1 VSAVWLTQT
10 VSRTVFATPLAA
22 AAPATGETAE
32 KLSVVVLAAL
42 LAVVVLGRPARI
54 SERLHA
60 LAMLGALVLTPLL
73 LAIDVWNSSQLTHLR
88 HRPLLA
94 AAAVAAL
101 VLIVIALALLVHRR
115 PSAFPLLA
123 VLALPFRLPISAGGS
138 TANLL
143 IPLYLVVAAG
153 ALAYLCPRLLGSE
166 RRTAMVGQPSE
177 STARQDQR
185 AAHNGWWDGG
195 QAVRRAARGLL
206 TPRGLQWLLMASL
219 VLYAVQATYSGDFSK
234 ALQNIVFF
242 YAPFALLFFLLRE
255 VSWSR
260 RLLLGCA
267 GVAIASAV
275 VFAGVGFI
283 EYERQQLFLNP
294 KLVQANQY
302 GNYFRVN
309 SVFFDP
315 NIYGRFLAVVMIVV
329 ALLVLVA
336 RRDREVIAGAV
347 VLLWLWG
354 GLITSFSESSM
365 AALLL
370 GLAVLAAWRWDTL
383 TTVYVALAA
392 ATLALVVA
400 LAAPPSAHLGLSGE
414 GGSANNATSGR
425 ANLISGG
432 LALFAD
438 RPFQGFGSGSFALE
452 YRRRHASTEETAV
465 SASHTIPVTVAAE
478 QGILGLLLYVAL
490 LVSAF
495 AVLFAGAGRSPPRI
509 ALAACFA
516 ALVLHT
522 WVYADFLE
530 DPEVWTIL
538 GIGVALAATRT
549 PLEGRLARTSQSQD
563 LERAELGPELARL

>member
-1 VSAVWLTQT
+1 LT
-10 VSRTVFATPLAA
+10 TPVAA
-22 AAPATGETAE
+22 ASGIGEVAE
-32 KLSVVVLAAL
+32 KLSVLVLAGA
-42 LAVVVLGRPARI
+42 LAVVVLGRPPRI

-60 LAMLGALVLTPLL
+60 AAMLAALVLTPVL
-73 LAIDVWNSSQLTHLR
+73 LAIDVWHSSQLTHLR

-94 AAAVAAL
+94 VAAAAAVVL
-101 VLIVIALALLVHRR
+101 VVIGLALIVHRR
-115 PSAFPLLA
+115 PAAFPLLA
-123 VLALPFRLPISAGGS
+123 VLALPFRLPVSAGGS

-153 ALAYLCPRLLGSE
+153 ALAYLLPRLFGHERPGSAAE
-166 RRTAMVGQPSE
+166 PQPRE
-177 STARQDQR
+177 SAARQGRNGAQ
-185 AAHNGWWDGG
+185 NGWWDGG
-195 QAVRRAARGLL
+195 RAVRRTARELL
-206 TPRGLQWLLMASL
+206 TPEGLQWLLMAS
-219 VLYAVQATYSGDFSK
+219 VALYAVEATYSADFSK

-255 VSWSR
+255 VRWSR
-260 RLLLGCA
+260 GLLLGCA

-275 VFAGVGFI
+275 VFAGIGFI

-315 NIYGRFLAVVMIVV
+315 NIYGRFLAVVMIIVT
-329 ALLVLVA
+329 LLVLVA
-336 RRDREVIAGAV
+336 RRRREVVAGGL

-392 ATLALVVA
+392 GALALVVA

-438 RPFQGFGSGSFALE
+438 RPLQGFGSGSFALE
-452 YRRRHASTEETAV
+452 YRRHHASTEETAV

-478 QGILGLLLYVAL
+478 QGLLGLLLYATL
-490 LVSAF
+490 LMSAF
-495 AVLFAGAGRSPPRI
+495 AVLFAGTGRSPPRI

-522 WVYADFLE
+522 WAYADFLD

-538 GIGVALAATRT
+538 GIGVALAASRTR
-549 PLEGRLARTSQSQD
+549 LEGRLAPTSESED
-563 LERAELGPELARL
+563 LERAEPGPELARL